1 MDFVVNNLQLISV
14 VILAIVFAAGFLNLN
29 SDNKFWQSF
38 SANAPAYLTSLG
50 IFFTFVGIFIALLA
64 FNVED
69 INRSIPRLL
78 EGLQVAFLSSVAGIG
93 GSVIYRVL
101 RPIRQNAI
109 EADEVSAGE
118 ILNELINLNKG
129 SESIKDAL
137 VGEGDASLSTQMGK
151 LRNDFRDFAEKV
163 SEDGSKA
170 LIEALEE
177 VMRDFNAKINEQF
190 GDNFKQLNEAVSALL
205 EWQKEHKQQVENL
218 TEIFRETQ
226 KGIDLV
232 KSNIELIENS
242 TGKIPDQISK
252 VENAFEATDKRM
264 EELYTGLGSLSE
276 MRSKAEEALPHIEK
290 NINRMTEGL
299 ETNVNKQME
308 SVKEIFESQANQSN
322 QMQEKFTGVVDSLNM
337 AADDLL
343 KTTQKTSDQVKG
355 IIDDFQTQQSN
366 LSKELQ
372 DTLRSSVGDIENVLN
387 QSVSSLDQSMQ
398 QSLQRSLD
406 MLGNNL
412 VRISDRFVEVYEPFA
427 ERIQRIMNKTN

>member
-1 MDFVVNNLQLISV
+1 
-14 VILAIVFAAGFLNLN
+14 
-29 SDNKFWQSF
+29 
-38 SANAPAYLTSLG
+38 
-50 IFFTFVGIFIALLA
+50 
-64 FNVED
+64 
-69 INRSIPRLL
+69 
-78 EGLQVAFLSSVAGIG
+78 
-93 GSVIYRVL
+93 
-101 RPIRQNAI
+101 
-109 EADEVSAGE
+109 
-118 ILNELINLNKG
+118 
-129 SESIKDAL
+129 
-137 VGEGDASLSTQMGK
+137 
-151 LRNDFRDFAEKV
+151 
-163 SEDGSKA
+163 
-170 LIEALEE
+170 
-177 VMRDFNAKINEQF
+177 
-190 GDNFKQLNEAVSALL
+190 
-205 EWQKEHKQQVENL
+205 
-218 TEIFRETQ
+218 
-226 KGIDLV
+226 
-232 KSNIELIENS
+232 
-242 TGKIPDQISK
+242 
-252 VENAFEATDKRM
+252 M
-264 EELYTGLGSLSE
+264 EEFYTGLGSLYE

-290 NINRMTEGL
+290 NFNRMTEGL

>member
-1 MDFVVNNLQLISV
+1 MNFVVDNLQSISV

-29 SDNKFWQSF
+29 SSNKFWQSF

-93 GSVIYRVL
+93 GSVIYRVI

-343 KTTQKTSDQVKG
+343 KTTQKTSYQVKG

-412 VRISDRFVEVYEPFA
+412 VRISERFVEVYEPFA

>member
-1 MDFVVNNLQLISV
+1 MNFIVNNLQSISV

-29 SDNKFWQSF
+29 SSNKFWQSF

-93 GSVIYRVL
+93 GSVIYRVI

-190 GDNFKQLNEAVSALL
+190 GDNFKQLNEAVYALL

-372 DTLRSSVGDIENVLN
+372 ETLRSSVGDIENVLN

-412 VRISDRFVEVYEPFA
+412 VRISDDLLKSMSLLQKEFKE
-427 ERIQRIMNKTN
+427 

>member
-1 MDFVVNNLQLISV
+1 MNFIVNNLQSISV

-29 SDNKFWQSF
+29 SSNKFWQSF

-93 GSVIYRVL
+93 GSVIYRVI

-322 QMQEKFTGVVDSLNM
+322 QMQVKFTGVVDSLNM

>member
-29 SDNKFWQSF
+29 SGNKFWQSF

-129 SESIKDAL
+129 SESIKEAL

-343 KTTQKTSDQVKG
+343 KTTQKTSDQVKS

>member
-1 MDFVVNNLQLISV
+1 
-14 VILAIVFAAGFLNLN
+14 
-29 SDNKFWQSF
+29 
-38 SANAPAYLTSLG
+38 
-50 IFFTFVGIFIALLA
+50 
-64 FNVED
+64 
-69 INRSIPRLL
+69 
-78 EGLQVAFLSSVAGIG
+78 
-93 GSVIYRVL
+93 
-101 RPIRQNAI
+101 
-109 EADEVSAGE
+109 
-118 ILNELINLNKG
+118 
-129 SESIKDAL
+129 
-137 VGEGDASLSTQMGK
+137 
-151 LRNDFRDFAEKV
+151 
-163 SEDGSKA
+163 
-170 LIEALEE
+170 
-177 VMRDFNAKINEQF
+177 MRDFNAKINEQF

-264 EELYTGLGSLSE
+264 EELYTGLSSLSE
-276 MRSKAEEALPHIEK
+276 MRAKAEEALPHIEN

-299 ETNVNKQME
+299 ETNVNKQMQ
-308 SVKEIFESQANQSN
+308 SVKEIFESQANQSS
-322 QMQEKFTGVVDSLNM
+322 QIQAKFTGVVDSLNM

-412 VRISDRFVEVYEPFA
+412 VRISERFVEVYEPFA
-427 ERIQRIMNKTN
+427 ERIQRIMNKTD

>member
-29 SDNKFWQSF
+29 SGNKFWQSF

-252 VENAFEATDKRM
+252 VENAFDTTDKRM

-308 SVKEIFESQANQSN
+308 SVKAIFESQANQSN
-322 QMQEKFTGVVDSLNM
+322 QMQEKFTGVADSLNM

>member
-1 MDFVVNNLQLISV
+1 MNFVVDNLQSISV
-14 VILAIVFAAGFLNLN
+14 VILLIVFAAGFLNLN
-29 SDNKFWQSF
+29 SSDKFWQSF

-93 GSVIYRVL
+93 GSVIYRVI

-406 MLGNNL
+406 MWGNNL
-412 VRISDRFVEVYEPFA
+412 VRISERFVEVYEPFA

>member
-1 MDFVVNNLQLISV
+1 MNFVVDNLQSISV
-14 VILAIVFAAGFLNLN
+14 IILAIVFAAGFLNLN
-29 SDNKFWQSF
+29 SSNKFWQSF

-93 GSVIYRVL
+93 GSVIYRVI

-190 GDNFKQLNEAVSALL
+190 GDNFKQLNEAVSSLL

-412 VRISDRFVEVYEPFA
+412 VRISERFVEVYEPFA

>member
-1 MDFVVNNLQLISV
+1 MNIIVNNLQVISV
-14 VILAIVFAAGFLNLN
+14 VILLAVFLIGFANLN
-29 SDNKFWQSF
+29 SKNKFWQSF

-78 EGLQVAFLSSVAGIG
+78 QGLQVAFLSSVTGLG
-93 GSVIYRVL
+93 GSVIYRII
-101 RPIRQNAI
+101 RPIWQNAI

-264 EELYTGLGSLSE
+264 EELYTGLSSLSE
-276 MRSKAEEALPHIEK
+276 MRAKAEEALPHIEN

-299 ETNVNKQME
+299 ETNVNKQMQ
-308 SVKEIFESQANQSN
+308 SVKEIFESQANQSS
-322 QMQEKFTGVVDSLNM
+322 QIQAKFTGVVDSLNM

-412 VRISDRFVEVYEPFA
+412 VRISERFVEVYEPFA
-427 ERIQRIMNKTN
+427 ERIQRIMNKTD

>member
-29 SDNKFWQSF
+29 SGNKFWQSF

>member
-1 MDFVVNNLQLISV
+1 
-14 VILAIVFAAGFLNLN
+14 
-29 SDNKFWQSF
+29 
-38 SANAPAYLTSLG
+38 
-50 IFFTFVGIFIALLA
+50 
-64 FNVED
+64 
-69 INRSIPRLL
+69 
-78 EGLQVAFLSSVAGIG
+78 
-93 GSVIYRVL
+93 
-101 RPIRQNAI
+101 
-109 EADEVSAGE
+109 
-118 ILNELINLNKG
+118 
-129 SESIKDAL
+129 
-137 VGEGDASLSTQMGK
+137 
-151 LRNDFRDFAEKV
+151 
-163 SEDGSKA
+163 
-170 LIEALEE
+170 
-177 VMRDFNAKINEQF
+177 
-190 GDNFKQLNEAVSALL
+190 
-205 EWQKEHKQQVENL
+205 
-218 TEIFRETQ
+218 
-226 KGIDLV
+226 
-232 KSNIELIENS
+232 
-242 TGKIPDQISK
+242 
-252 VENAFEATDKRM
+252 
-264 EELYTGLGSLSE
+264 
-276 MRSKAEEALPHIEK
+276 
-290 NINRMTEGL
+290 MTEGL

>member
-1 MDFVVNNLQLISV
+1 MNFVVDNLQSISV

-29 SDNKFWQSF
+29 SSNKFWQSF

-93 GSVIYRVL
+93 GSVIYRVI

-412 VRISDRFVEVYEPFA
+412 VRISERFVEVYEPFA